1 MRGGKCAGR
10 EEEERAMGTEVGGCE
25 EEDEA
30 ERAGE
35 GEKDRKSV
43 V

>member
-1 MRGGKCAGR
+1 
-10 EEEERAMGTEVGGCE
+10 MGTEVGGCE

-35 GEKDRKSV
+35 GGREEGRERERRGWRSALRSRR
-43 V
+43 